1 MYIFYYF
8 IAIFSIMNLSF
19 RLVHH
24 LAKAIAEQI
33 NRNIEKAL
41 IETFSETIINVLLQ
55 YNQSTFNN
63 TEDEK

>member
-1 MYIFYYF
+1 MK
-8 IAIFSIMNLSF
+8 LSF

-41 IETFSETIINVLLQ
+41 IETFSEIIINALLQ

>member
-8 IAIFSIMNLSF
+8 IVISSIMKLSF

-41 IETFSETIINVLLQ
+41 IETFRGIIINALLQ

-63 TEDEK
+63 TEDKK